1 MILEKDQDMKKEH
14 DILKSCRN
22 INVQCGQEC
31 SYNVL
36 RDGLQILLRISS
48 ELINFYSREIIRK
61 ATVF

>member
-31 SYNVL
+31 SHNVL